1 MITEARPVAA
11 GAPGCE
17 IMPAMSRNTFIAV
30 AIVLAIAAGV
40 AGAWFAAHLGAP
52 QPPEQARVL
61 TTPRPVP
68 AVPAVDQA
76 GQPFGPEQLRGHW
89 TVVFFGFTHCP
100 DICPATLQ
108 VMAAARRQ
116 LDDLP
121 AEERPA
127 VVMIS
132 VDPGRDTPERL
143 AEYVPFFHPEFRG
156 VHVPAEHLQQL
167 TRVFGAAYAYSPA
180 GDDSYTVDHT
190 ASLFLVDPQARVAAV
205 FPTPHTA
212 AGVASDL
219 RRIIELEK

>member
-1 MITEARPVAA
+1 
-11 GAPGCE
+11 
-17 IMPAMSRNTFIAV
+17 MSRNAFIAV
-30 AIVLAIAAGV
+30 AIVLAVAAGV

-52 QPPEQARVL
+52 ESPEQARIL
-61 TTPRPVP
+61 NTPRPVP
-68 AVPAVDQA
+68 AVPALDQA
-76 GQPFGPEQLRGHW
+76 GRPFGPEQLRGHW

-108 VMAAARRQ
+108 VLAAARRQ

-121 AEERPA
+121 LEERPA
-127 VVMIS
+127 VVMVS

-156 VHVPAEHLQQL
+156 VHVPAENLSEL
-167 TRVFGAAYAYSPA
+167 TRVFGAAYAYSAA
-180 GDDSYTVDHT
+180 GEDSYTVDHT

-212 AGVASDL
+212 AGVADDL

>member
-1 MITEARPVAA
+1 MITERRMVAV
-11 GAPGCE
+11 APAGCE
-17 IMPAMSRNTFIAV
+17 IMPRMSRHTFIAI
-30 AIVLAIAAGV
+30 AIVLAVAAGV
-40 AGAWFAAHLGAP
+40 AGAWLAAHLGAP

-68 AVPAVDQA
+68 AVPAIDQA
-76 GQPFGPEQLRGHW
+76 GQPFGPEALRGRW
-89 TVVFFGFTHCP
+89 TMVFFGFTHCP

-108 VMAAARRQ
+108 VLAGARQ
-116 LDDLP
+116 LLDDLP
-121 AEERPA
+121 PEEMPA

-143 AEYVPFFHPEFRG
+143 AEYVPFFHPEFHG
-156 VHVPAEHLQQL
+156 VHVPAANLAEL